1 MYFKCPFSCHS
12 TSFFAFLLSA
22 FFAFRVFRGPASPAP
37 PDLDTIFGALSHPTR
52 RAILLRLRSGPASVG
67 ELAEPFHV
75 TQQAISKQ
83 IAVLR
88 SAGLVEQRKQG
99 RETVCTLRTA
109 SLEVVAQWIELY
121 RSLWEERFDK
131 LADYLAR
138 PSSDKKEANE

>member
-1 MYFKCPFSCHS
+1 MHALLRLHVVLFRL
-12 TSFFAFLLSA
+12 FAFCS
-22 FFAFRVFRGPASPAP
+22 FSGPLTDAP
-37 PDLDTIFGALSHPTR
+37 DELDLIFGALSHPTR

-88 SAGLVEQRKQG
+88 TAGLVEQRKQG
-99 RETVCTLRTA
+99 RESICTLRTT
-109 SLEVVAQWIELY
+109 SLEQVAQWIELY
-121 RSLWEERFDK
+121 QSLWEDRFDK

-138 PSSDKKEANE
+138 SSSDRKETSE